1 MLMMFH
7 SSMYVCICAQVVL
20 LDEPTSGMDPWS
32 RRSTWDI
39 IKSFRDNRII
49 VLTTHF
55 MDEVSVDWSLLL
67 WFVTSR
73 TSRCT

>member
-1 MLMMFH
+1 M
-7 SSMYVCICAQVVL
+7 L

-39 IKSFRDNRII
+39 IKAFRQGRII

-55 MDEVSVDWSLLL
+55 MDEVRPLRRVGGEKAFFMHIVRPE
-67 WFVTSR
+67 FVALFF
-73 TSRCT
+73 

>member
-1 MLMMFH
+1 M
-7 SSMYVCICAQVVL
+7 

-39 IKSFRDNRII
+39 IKSFREGRII

-55 MDEVSVDWSLLL
+55 MDEVWALGARRAGVGYSD
-67 WFVTSR
+67 
-73 TSRCT
+73 